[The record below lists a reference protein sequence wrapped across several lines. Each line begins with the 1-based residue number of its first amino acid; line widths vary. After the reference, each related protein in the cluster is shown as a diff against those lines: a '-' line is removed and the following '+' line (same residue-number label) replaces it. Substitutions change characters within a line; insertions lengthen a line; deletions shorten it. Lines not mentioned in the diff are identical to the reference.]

1 MRIERNREE
10 ARKDEGTRKNLLLH
24 RTPDHTG
31 QGHPTAEGGVG
42 ANGHGTQFV
51 TGGALGFDTLAAEEV
66 LCQRKTHPNI
76 RLHLMMPCKGQEKKW
91 RLGDRMRYQRITRQ
105 ADEVTCLAEEYY
117 DGCMLKRNREMIN
130 ISAHC
135 VVYCTKPKGGTV
147 YTANRAEQAGL
158 HMIYLMQR

>member
-1 MRIERNREE
+1 MKERERTCCFTGHRIIPAKVIPQLKEE
-10 ARKDEGTRKNLLLH
+10 LEQTVTELIH
-24 RTPDHTG
+24 R
-31 QGHPTAEGGVG
+31 GV
-42 ANGHGTQFV
+42 TQFV

-130 ISAHC
+130 ISTVWSIAPS
-135 VVYCTKPKGGTV
+135 PKEAQCIPPTER
-147 YTANRAEQAGL
+147 NRRAY
-158 HMIYLMQR
+158 I

>member
-1 MRIERNREE
+1 MKERERTCCFTGHRIIPAKVIPQLKEE
-10 ARKDEGTRKNLLLH
+10 LEQTVTELIH
-24 RTPDHTG
+24 R
-31 QGHPTAEGGVG
+31 GV
-42 ANGHGTQFV
+42 TQFV

-147 YTANRAEQAGL
+147 YTTNRAEQAGL

>member
-1 MRIERNREE
+1 M
-10 ARKDEGTRKNLLLH
+10 
-24 RTPDHTG
+24 
-31 QGHPTAEGGVG
+31 
-42 ANGHGTQFV
+42 TQFV

-117 DGCMLKRNREMIN
+117 DGCMLKRNRGDDQHQRPLCGLLHQAQRRHSVYRQPSGTGGLTYDLPDAEM
-130 ISAHC
+130 
-135 VVYCTKPKGGTV
+135 
-147 YTANRAEQAGL
+147 TACAKKAEKRRA
-158 HMIYLMQR
+158 

>member
-1 MRIERNREE
+1 MKSKTCCFTGHRILSAEQSQALAGRIERAVRLLY
-10 ARKDEGTRKNLLLH
+10 AR
-24 RTPDHTG
+24 
-31 QGHPTAEGGVG
+31 GVCYFG
-42 ANGHGTQFV
+42 A
-51 TGGALGFDTLAAEEV
+51 GGALGFDTLAAEEV

-76 RLHLMMPCKGQEKKW
+76 RLHLMLPCKGQEKKW